1 MGAAPEMIFAPESDV
16 RPIAKGSA
24 TVTGRDLMM
33 LPAEVPALQ
42 IPGTL
47 PGVTAGVTACALP
60 AFLEI
65 LLQTKAADAV
75 NHSGSESLTANTV
88 NPV

>member
-1 MGAAPEMIFAPESDV
+1 MIFAPESDV

-33 LPAEVPALQ
+33 LPAAAPALQ

-47 PGVTAGVTACALP
+47 PGVTADVTVCALP

-65 LLQTKAADAV
+65 LLPTKAADAV
-75 NHSGSESLTANTV
+75 NHSGSESVTANIV

>member
-1 MGAAPEMIFAPESDV
+1 MIFAPESDV

-47 PGVTAGVTACALP
+47 PGVTTGVTACALP

-75 NHSGSESLTANTV
+75 NHSGGKSVLDDTV

>member
-1 MGAAPEMIFAPESDV
+1 MIFAPESDV

-33 LPAEVPALQ
+33 LPAAAPTLQ

-47 PGVTAGVTACALP
+47 PGVTAGVTADVTVCALP

-75 NHSGSESLTANTV
+75 NHSGGKSVLDDTV